1 MVVPNEQPKTPV
13 QPRKSRERSLPVPVP
28 VSAAAL
34 HVINPD
40 AAGIDV
46 HSDMHMVCVPADR
59 DTNPV
64 RQFGANTAD
73 LQAIVVWL
81 KQCRVRTI
89 ALEST
94 GVSWIALF
102 ELLES
107 EGFEVYLVEPG
118 QLSRC
123 GARPKTD
130 VLDAQWIQRL
140 HSYGLLRASF
150 RPPDSVL
157 ALRAYWRLRQ
167 MQVRYAASH
176 AQHMQKAFEQ
186 MNVKLTEV
194 VSDITGRTGMSIIGA
209 ILEGEHDPHQ
219 TGSTAGQAL
228 SIQRGSDCSRV
239 ARNVAARTSLR
250 AAAGL

>member
-1 MVVPNEQPKTPV
+1 MVTPNEGPAKATKPDK
-13 QPRKSRERSLPVPVP
+13 PTKSNKSRKRSLPVPVP

-59 DTNPV
+59 DANPV

-73 LQAIVVWL
+73 LQEIVAWL
-81 KQCRVRTI
+81 KECRVRTI

-94 GVSWIALF
+94 GVYWIPLF

-107 EGFEVYLVEPG
+107 EGFEVNLVEPG

-123 GARPKTD
+123 GARQDGRT
-130 VLDAQWIQRL
+130 QRAMDPTVA
-140 HSYGLLRASF
+140 LLRSLACVVSAAGF
-150 RPPDSVL
+150 R
-157 ALRAYWRLRQ
+157 AGACAYWRQRQ

-176 AQHMQKAFEQ
+176 VQHMQEAMEQ

-194 VSDITGRTGMSIIGA
+194 VSDITGLTGMAIIGA
-209 ILEGEHDPHQ
+209 ILEGQRDPIQLARLRH
-219 TGSTAGQAL
+219 QAL
-228 SIQRGSDCSRV
+228 SSQ
-239 ARNVAARTSLR
+239 
-250 AAAGL
+250 